1 MREMRLSDFGIS
13 VRAEVGTQRTT
24 CPHCSHLRKKK
35 RDPCLSVTFKPD
47 GMVPWCENLSGG
59 WHDAAVYWLPAGEAR

>member
-47 GMVPWCENLSGG
+47 GVVSF
-59 WHDAAVYWLPAGEAR
+59 